1 VVIFHS
7 FYPDKSFGVDKK
19 LFLNKKGGEHM
30 HHQDIAR
37 RRRGDH
43 ASLKGIWSPVFRIIM
58 AVAIPVSMMTTNS
71 LAQDIKILNTELKG
85 GVPNTNPAIPATKT
99 SDNILPDGFSLR
111 ELAEGTDPLE
121 NPSGVITTFGNLN
134 DASSTP
140 TEPDQN
146 TYLVLDHNPG
156 GPTPGYDYGR
166 HFLFQGHENSSD
178 LAYVTRINLDVTD
191 PAHRITL
198 LTPVGADGLTHFN
211 SIDGSVWNPFT
222 KTLLFT
228 QEAGFITPP
237 PPPASQ
243 LPNGGVIEIPVDWPS
258 TPRTLYGILGRGGFE
273 GIHPDDKGNLY
284 IAEDVGGTK
293 VNINPN
299 DPNSVKTAA
308 NPNSFIYRFVPYKV
322 SDLSAG
328 GKLQALQVRIA
339 GDPLTFL
346 PVDVLTPFGDV
357 FSTNQLKLHTLGTSW
372 PIRWVTIHDTAKNG
386 FDPFD
391 ANLAAKKVWATPFKR
406 PENLAFLPESGFNT
420 FFFDVT
426 GDTDATSGMV
436 PALAARGAWG
446 AIFRVDLNEQSNNR
460 GRISIFALGDQDH
473 NSFDNIT
480 FADKN
485 VFLTAEDRGD
495 TLHDQLNTLDSVW
508 AYDLRKPNADPVRFI
523 ALGRDIVSS
532 VPNGEDN
539 EPTGVLVSDGDPF
552 VTGLLGHQ
560 SLDPADSRLF
570 FTQQHGENTLYEV
583 QATGQ

>member
-1 VVIFHS
+1 
-7 FYPDKSFGVDKK
+7 
-19 LFLNKKGGEHM
+19 M
-30 HHQDIAR
+30 HQQQTIS
-37 RRRGDH
+37 RRRGDR

-58 AVAIPVSMMTTNS
+58 AVAIPMSMMTTNS
-71 LAQDIKILNTELKG
+71 SAQDTKILNTKLKG

-111 ELAEGTDPLE
+111 KLAEGTDPLE

-134 DASSTP
+134 NASSTP

-146 TYLVLDHNPG
+146 TYLVLDDNPG

-166 HFLFQGHENSSD
+166 QFLFQGHENSGN

-211 SIDGSVWNPFT
+211 SIDGTVWNPFT

-228 QEAGFITPP
+228 QEAGFVTPP

-243 LPNGGVIEIPVDWPS
+243 LPTGGVIEVPVDWPS

-273 GIHPDDKGNLY
+273 GIHPDDGGNLY
-284 IAEDVGGTK
+284 IAEDVGGTN
-293 VNINPN
+293 VNVDPTNPA
-299 DPNSVKTAA
+299 SVKTAR

-339 GDPLTFL
+339 GDPLTFV

-357 FSTNQLKLHTLGTSW
+357 FSKNQLKLHTLGTSW
-372 PIRWVTIHDTAKNG
+372 PIRWVTIHDTAKDG
-386 FDPFD
+386 MADFD
-391 ANLAAKKVWATPFKR
+391 ASAAAKKAGATPFKR
-406 PENLAFLPESGFNT
+406 PENLAFLPGSGFNT
-420 FFFDVT
+420 LFFTVT

-446 AIFRVDLNEQSNNR
+446 AIFRVDLNEQSKLGTQSN
-460 GRISIFALGDQDH
+460 GGKISIFALGDQDH

-508 AYDLRKPNADPVRFI
+508 AYDLRKPNFDPVRFI
-523 ALGRDIVSS
+523 ALGRDPVTS
-532 VPNGEDN
+532 VPGGEDN
-539 EPTGVLVSDGDPF
+539 EPTGVLVSDGDPS
-552 VTGLLGHQ
+552 VMGLLGHK

-570 FTQQHGENTLYEV
+570 FTEQHGENTLYEV

>member
-1 VVIFHS
+1 
-7 FYPDKSFGVDKK
+7 
-19 LFLNKKGGEHM
+19 M
-30 HHQDIAR
+30 HHQEITR
-37 RRRGDH
+37 RTREDR
-43 ASLKGIWSPVFRIIM
+43 ASLKGILRPALRIIM
-58 AVAIPVSMMTTNS
+58 GLAISTAAMTTNS
-71 LAQDIKILNTELKG
+71 SAQDITILNTGLKG
-85 GVPNTNPAIPATKT
+85 GVTKTNPAIPADKT

-111 ELAEGTDPLE
+111 QLAEGTDPLE
-121 NPSGVITTFGNLN
+121 NPSGVITTFGNLSN
-134 DASSTP
+134 ATSTA

-146 TYLVLDHNPG
+146 TYLLLDHNPG

-166 HFLFQGHENSSD
+166 QFLFQGHENSGD

-228 QEAGFITPP
+228 QEAGFVSPP
-237 PPPASQ
+237 QPPASQ
-243 LPNGGVIEIPVDWPS
+243 LPNGGVIEVPVDWPS

-273 GIHPDDKGNLY
+273 GIHADDKGNLY

-293 VNINPN
+293 VNVNPN

-308 NPNSFIYRFVPYKV
+308 NPNSFVFRFVPYKG

-328 GKLQALQVRIA
+328 GKLQALQVRIND
-339 GDPLTFL
+339 DPLTFV
-346 PVDVLTPFGDV
+346 PVDVLAPFGDV

-372 PIRWVTIHDTAKNG
+372 RIRWVTVHDTAKDG
-386 FDPFD
+386 MADFD
-391 ANLAAKKVWATPFKR
+391 ASAAAKKAGATPFKR
-406 PENLAFLPESGFNT
+406 PENLAFLPGSGFNT
-420 FFFDVT
+420 FFFTVT
-426 GDTDATSGMV
+426 GDTDATAGMV

-460 GRISIFALGDQDH
+460 GQISIFALGDQDH

-523 ALGRDIVSS
+523 ALGRDIVAS
-532 VPNGEDN
+532 VAGGEDN
-539 EPTGVLVSDGDPF
+539 EPTGLLVSDGDPS
-552 VTGLLGHQ
+552 VAGLLGRL
-560 SLDPADSRLF
+560 SLVPDDSRLF
-570 FTQQHGENTLYEV
+570 FTQQHGENIVYEV
-583 QATGQ
+583 QATAQ

>member
-1 VVIFHS
+1 METQQI
-7 FYPDKSFGVDKK
+7 
-19 LFLNKKGGEHM
+19 
-30 HHQDIAR
+30 IRAR
-37 RRRGDH
+37 TSEG
-43 ASLKGIWSPVFRIIM
+43 ASLEGVRSPVFRLLI
-58 AVAIPVSMMTTNS
+58 ALAIPMALMIDNS
-71 LAQDIKILNTELKG
+71 SAQDIKILQTKLKG
-85 GVPNTNPAIPATKT
+85 GVVKTNPAKPADAT
-99 SDNILPDGFSLR
+99 SENILPDGFSLR
-111 ELAEGTDPLE
+111 KLAEGTDPLE

-134 DASSTP
+134 DASFTP

-146 TYLVLDHNPG
+146 TYLVLDANPG

-166 HFLFQGHENSSD
+166 QFLFQGHENSGN

-198 LTPVGADGLTHFN
+198 LTLVGTDSLTHFN

-228 QEAGFITPP
+228 QEAGFVSPP

-243 LPNGGVIEIPVDWPS
+243 IPTGGVIEIPVDWPS

-273 GIHPDDKGNLY
+273 GIHADDDGNLY
-284 IAEDVGGTK
+284 LAEDVGGTS
-293 VNINPN
+293 VNVNPN
-299 DPNSVKTAA
+299 DPSSPKTAR

-328 GKLQALQVRIA
+328 GKLQALQVRIN
-339 GDPLTFL
+339 GDPVTFV

-357 FSTNQLKLHTLGTSW
+357 FSQNQLKLHTLGTSW
-372 PIRWVTIHDTAKNG
+372 PIRWVTIHDTAKDG
-386 FDPFD
+386 MADFD
-391 ANLAAKKVWATPFKR
+391 ASAAAKKAGATPFKR
-406 PENLAFLPESGFNT
+406 PENLAFLPGSGFNT
-420 FFFDVT
+420 FFFTVT

-436 PALAARGAWG
+436 QGLAARGAWG
-446 AIFRVDLNEQSNNR
+446 AIFRVDLNEQSGKQSKNTKGNKAK
-460 GRISIFALGDQDH
+460 ISIFALGDQDH

-480 FADKN
+480 FVDKN
-485 VFLTAEDRGD
+485 VFLTGEDRGD

-508 AYDLRKPNADPVRFI
+508 AYDVRKSNADPVRFI
-523 ALGRDIVSS
+523 ALGRDPVAS

-539 EPTGVLVSDGDPF
+539 EPTGVLFSDGDPSIA
-552 VTGLLGHQ
+552 GLLGRK
-560 SLDPADSRLF
+560 SLDPDDSRLF

>member
-1 VVIFHS
+1 MNQQEIT
-7 FYPDKSFGVDKK
+7 
-19 LFLNKKGGEHM
+19 
-30 HHQDIAR
+30 Q
-37 RRRGDH
+37 RRRGDR

-58 AVAIPVSMMTTNS
+58 AVAIPMSMMTTNT
-71 LAQDIKILNTELKG
+71 LAQDTKILDTKLKG

-99 SDNILPDGFSLR
+99 SDNILPDGFSTR
-111 ELAEGTDPLE
+111 KLAEGSDPLE

-166 HFLFQGHENSSD
+166 EFLFQGHENSGN
-178 LAYVTRINLDVTD
+178 LAYITRINLDVTD
-191 PAHRITL
+191 PAHRVTL
-198 LTPVGADGLTHFN
+198 LTPVGTDGLTHFN

-228 QEAGFITPP
+228 QEAGFVSPP

-243 LPNGGVIEIPVDWPS
+243 LPTGGVIEVPLDWPS

-273 GIHPDDKGNLY
+273 GIHSDDDGTLY

-308 NPNSFIYRFVPYKV
+308 NPNSFIFRFVPYKV

-339 GDPLTFL
+339 GDPLTFV
-346 PVDVLTPFGDV
+346 PVDVLAPFGDV
-357 FSTNQLKLHTLGTSW
+357 FSTNQLKLYTLGTSW
-372 PIRWVTIHDTAKNG
+372 PIRWVTVHDTAKDG
-386 FDPFD
+386 TADFD
-391 ANLAAKKVWATPFKR
+391 ASAAAKKAGATPFKR
-406 PENLAFLPESGFNT
+406 PENLAFLPGSGFNT
-420 FFFDVT
+420 FFFTVT

-446 AIFRVDLNEQSNNR
+446 AIFRVDLNEQSNSSKNSK
-460 GRISIFALGDQDH
+460 GKISIFALGDQDH

-532 VPNGEDN
+532 VPGGEDN
-539 EPTGVLVSDGDPF
+539 EPTGVLVSAGDPS
-552 VTGLLGHQ
+552 VTGLLGHK
-560 SLDPADSRLF
+560 SLDPDDSRVF
-570 FTQQHGENTLYEV
+570 FTQQHGENIVYEV
-583 QATGQ
+583 QATGK

>member
-1 VVIFHS
+1 
-7 FYPDKSFGVDKK
+7 
-19 LFLNKKGGEHM
+19 M
-30 HHQDIAR
+30 HQQQIIR
-37 RRRGDH
+37 RKRDR
-43 ASLKGIWSPVFRIIM
+43 ASLKGIWNPVFRIIM
-58 AVAIPVSMMTTNS
+58 ALAIPISMMTSNS

-85 GVPNTNPAIPATKT
+85 GVTNTNPAIPATKT

-121 NPSGVITTFGNLN
+121 NPAGVITTFGNLN
-134 DASSTP
+134 NASSTL
-140 TEPDQN
+140 TEPDEH
-146 TYLVLDHNPG
+146 TYLVLDYNPG
-156 GPTPGYDYGR
+156 GPTAGYDYGR
-166 HFLFQGHENSSD
+166 QFLFQGHENSGN

-228 QEAGFITPP
+228 QEAGFVTPP

-243 LPNGGVIEIPVDWPS
+243 LPTGGVIEVPVEWPS

-273 GIHPDDKGNLY
+273 GIHPDDQGNLY
-284 IAEDVGGTK
+284 LAEDVGGTS
-293 VNINPN
+293 VNIDPLNPA
-299 DPNSVKTAA
+299 SAKTAR
-308 NPNSFIYRFVPYKV
+308 NPNSFIFRFVPYKV

-339 GDPLTFL
+339 GDPLTFV

-372 PIRWVTIHDTAKNG
+372 PIHWVTVHDTAKDG
-386 FDPFD
+386 MADFD
-391 ANLAAKKVWATPFKR
+391 ASAAAKKAGATPFKR
-406 PENLAFLPESGFNT
+406 PENLAFLPGSGFNT
-420 FFFDVT
+420 FFFDTT
-426 GDTDATSGMV
+426 GDTDATAGMV

-446 AIFRVDLNEQSNNR
+446 AIFRVDLNEQSNTR

-473 NSFDNIT
+473 NSFDNFT
-480 FADKN
+480 FTDKN

-523 ALGRDIVSS
+523 ALGRDIVAS
-532 VPNGEDN
+532 VPGGEDN
-539 EPTGVLVSDGDPF
+539 EPTGVLASDGDPS
-552 VTGLLGHQ
+552 VTGLLGHI
-560 SLDPADSRLF
+560 SLDPNISRLF
-570 FTQQHGENTLYEV
+570 FTQQHGLNTVYEV